1 MIFMMTAKELLLVL
15 LVENHSKNL
24 KCGDFKNMKK
34 HDWKIL
40 YALQD
45 AEAQIEYLIG
55 KLSTKEQNFTKPTTD
70 ECLDKIRVAKDL
82 LPVELERVVFN
93 SISERDEWFE
103 NALKT
108 FNGIKAVKNAAIRI
122 CIAYGISG
130 AADPAYIAR
139 LIQDELRRP

>member
-1 MIFMMTAKELLLVL
+1 
-15 LVENHSKNL
+15 
-24 KCGDFKNMKK
+24 MKK

-45 AEAQIEYLIG
+45 AEAQIEYLRG
-55 KLSTKEQNFTKPTTD
+55 KLSTKEQNFTKPTTN

-103 NALKT
+103 NALKE
-108 FNGIKAVKNAAIRI
+108 FNGFPAAKQAAIHI
-122 CIAYGISG
+122 CMAYGISG
-130 AADPAYIAR
+130 AADPGHIAR
-139 LIQDELRRP
+139 LIQDEFLRV